1 MDARIR
7 GRRREVGRSRG
18 MRRLTVVLLALS
30 ATTLVLGFYWLRSS
44 DVFAVRQAS
53 YAVAEHVSEAELR
66 AVIDPVSGVN
76 LLQLSTK
83 ALEAELHQIPYIRS
97 ARVYRRFPHGLEI
110 DIEEYVA
117 VARVRDSQGV
127 EWMLGDDGMVLGEAG
142 ASSHGLP
149 VVVPEADLSP
159 QAGVPTAPQVAA
171 AIPLAV
177 MVDDGLSWP
186 SAHPVKQV
194 SVLRTGESTLVLEGG
209 GEIRL
214 GDPAKLDEKLTV
226 ALEIIDRYSKDG
238 KKLDYVDVRVPTRV
252 VAKAR

>member
-1 MDARIR
+1 
-7 GRRREVGRSRG
+7 
-18 MRRLTVVLLALS
+18 MRRLTVVLLAVS
-30 ATTLVLGFYWLRSS
+30 AAALVLGFYWLRSS

-53 YAVAEHVSEAELR
+53 FTVAEHVTEAEMR
-66 AVIDPVSGVN
+66 AVVDPVSGVN
-76 LLQLSTK
+76 LLQFSTK
-83 ALEAELHQIPYIRS
+83 ALEAELHKIPYVRS

-127 EWMLGDDGMVLGEAG
+127 DWLLADDGMVLAEAG

-149 VVVPEADLSP
+149 VVVPEADTSP

-177 MVDDGLSWP
+177 MVDEGTAWP
-186 SAHPVKQV
+186 ASLHPVKQV

-214 GDPAKLDEKLTV
+214 GDPAQLDEKLTV

-238 KKLDYVDVRVPTRV
+238 KRLDYVDVRVPTRV

>member
-1 MDARIR
+1 
-7 GRRREVGRSRG
+7 
-18 MRRLTVVLLALS
+18 MRRLTVVLLAVS
-30 ATTLVLGFYWLRSS
+30 AAALALGFYWLRSS

-53 YAVAEHVSEAELR
+53 FTVVEHVTEAELR
-66 AVIDPVSGVN
+66 AVIEPVSGVN
-76 LLQLSTK
+76 LLRLSTK
-83 ALEAELHQIPYIRS
+83 ALEAEFHQIPYIRS

-127 EWMLGDDGMVLGEAG
+127 EWLLADDGMVLGEAG

-159 QAGVPTAPQVAA
+159 QVGVPTAPQVAA

-177 MVDDGLSWP
+177 MVDDGLEWP
-186 SAHPVKQV
+186 ASVHPIKQV
-194 SVLRTGESTLVLEGG
+194 SVLLTGESTLVLEGG
-209 GEIRL
+209 GEVRL
-214 GDPAKLDEKLTV
+214 GDLAQLEEKLTV

-238 KKLDYVDVRVPTRV
+238 KKLDYVDVRAPTRV